1 MLAFPSCKAP
11 PASHRDTITIASQGI
26 QLRFGPAVN
35 WQRTWRPLGQP
46 PLALLQPAV
55 GPIIGLM
62 SRSAPVP
69 VVDLWHVSAEDIGDV
84 RLNECLRLLAPAEA
98 ARARRYV
105 FERHRRQSIVAW
117 GMLRKLLSKYAAV
130 VPQSLVFGRNAYGKP
145 HLAEPA
151 DSPIQFNMSH
161 TDGMILYAV
170 TRDRPIG
177 VDVEDTQ
184 RRGGGIELARRFF
197 AQAEVAALEA
207 LPPQAQH
214 DAFFRFWTLKEAYTR
229 PSGRGCRYRCRA
241 SPSHSARAARQPWPS
256 RSRTTAARTRG
267 SLPSCDWATGIG
279 PPWQSGLCSGRR

>member
-1 MLAFPSCKAP
+1 
-11 PASHRDTITIASQGI
+11 
-26 QLRFGPAVN
+26 
-35 WQRTWRPLGQP
+35 
-46 PLALLQPAV
+46 
-55 GPIIGLM
+55 M

-130 VPQSLVFGRNAYGKP
+130 APQSLVFGRNAYGKP

-214 DAFFRFWTLKEAYTR
+214 DAFFRFWTLKEAYIKALGSGLSIPLQSFAFSLSEGR
-229 PSGRGCRYRCRA
+229 PPTVALTKPDDG
-241 SPSHSARAARQPWPS
+241 SPNAWQFAELRLGDRHRAAVAI
-256 RSRTTAARTRG
+256 RSLQRTPMSIRVGDALDAESAIWRG
-267 SLPSCDWATGIG
+267 A
-279 PPWQSGLCSGRR
+279 